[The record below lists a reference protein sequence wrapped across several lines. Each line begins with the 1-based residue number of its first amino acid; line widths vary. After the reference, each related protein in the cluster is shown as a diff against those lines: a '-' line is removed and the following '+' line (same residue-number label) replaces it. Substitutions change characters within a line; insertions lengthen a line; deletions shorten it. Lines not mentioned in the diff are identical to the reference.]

1 MAITRSTTKRQVIET
16 IRVTNMGWLEYL
28 LYKFDQSVG
37 AIASLIY
44 SHLSLVYTILISSFL
59 IAYIYASSD
68 TFELLAA

>member
-16 IRVTNMGWLEYL
+16 IRVNNMGWLEYL

-44 SHLSLVYTILISSFL
+44 SHLSLVYTILISSFV
-59 IAYIYASSD
+59 IAYINASSD